1 MKRKMKMKKLFV
13 ATAAIALAVAT
24 QAASIDWSVGAN
36 TWTMSDGSK
45 PPKNTVVY
53 LIDGAQW
60 ATISAAIDGGAT
72 SFTTADAGIIAVG
85 QTSNT
90 KGYVNGGTA
99 TSSSLVAG
107 QTYNFAYMVFDT
119 AAGQFYASK
128 ATPAAA
134 YDPSI
139 AAYSETTYA
148 NFDGASFTT
157 TGLSGGWTTGGGSSP
172 AIPEPTSG
180 ILLLVGA
187 GMLALRRKQK

>member
-1 MKRKMKMKKLFV
+1 MKKLFV

-24 QAASIDWSVGAN
+24 QAASVNWSVGASS
-36 TWTMSDGSK
+36 WTMSDGSK
-45 PPKNTVVY
+45 PPKNTTVY

-60 ATISAAIDGGAT
+60 ATIQAAIDGGAT
-72 SFTTADAGIIAVG
+72 SFTTSDAGIIAIG

-99 TSSSLVAG
+99 TSTKLTAG
-107 QTYNFAYMVFDT
+107 TSYDLAYMVFDST
-119 AAGQFYASK
+119 AGQFYAS
-128 ATPAAA
+128 ATQSVAA
-134 YDPSI
+134 YDPTI
-139 AAYSETTYA
+139 PAYAETQYA
-148 NFDGASFTT
+148 NFDGTQFTT

>member
-1 MKRKMKMKKLFV
+1 MKKLFV
-13 ATAAIALAVAT
+13 TTAAIALAVAT
-24 QAASIDWSVGAN
+24 QAASVDWSVGAN

-45 PPKNTVVY
+45 PAKGTTVY
-53 LIDGAQW
+53 LIDGAKW

-72 SFTTADAGIIAVG
+72 SFTTADAGIIAIG

-90 KGYVNGGTA
+90 KGAVSGTA
-99 TSSSLVAG
+99 TSSASVAG
-107 QTYNFAYMVFDT
+107 TSYTFAYMVFDT
-119 AAGQFYASK
+119 SAGQFYAS
-128 ATPAAA
+128 ATKSMAA
-134 YDPSI
+134 YDPTDPDF
-139 AAYSETTYA
+139 SEVKTVSFA
-148 NFDGASFTT
+148 GESFTT